1 MYFKFD
7 ANYGK
12 GSDIMLAGPPP
23 GPPRRGMG
31 PREFL
36 TEEEKKNKVKID
48 KAFIKR
54 ITAYLLPYRLQVTG
68 IILINFLYAGI
79 GLLPALITA
88 QIVDGA
94 LYQKDMHRLL
104 FLILLEILT
113 LAASSG
119 LYLIQRYMNSWLSQ
133 QVIFDMKNQ
142 MYGHLQKMP
151 HAFFTSERQGDI
163 ITRMTSDIEG
173 VQSVI
178 SDTMTSLVS
187 NILVLATT
195 AIALFSMSWQLAVIG
210 IAVVPL
216 MQIPSR
222 MIAKRRWQILKASQ
236 EKKDELNQHISETL
250 SVSGSMLVKLYNRED
265 QEDRRFQSINR
276 QVTDLILK
284 EQRLGQKFIM
294 LMQLFRELGPILIY
308 LFGGIILIACADG
321 GDLFGF
327 TSQLT
332 VGTIIG
338 AVALINRL
346 YSPVSSLLNIQVTF
360 TRSFALFERIFAY
373 FDMEIDIKNCAH
385 PIHRDRV
392 RGDITFSH
400 VDFFYH
406 SEKQTLKDVN
416 FTIPMGKVYALV
428 GPSGAGKTTITNLI
442 PRLFEAT
449 GGAVTIDGIDVK
461 DYDLND
467 LRRSIGIVTQ
477 DTYLFNGTIRE
488 NLLYAKS
495 DAEESELIAACRTA
509 NIHDFIMK
517 LPQKYDS
524 MVGNRGLKLSGGEKQ
539 RISIARVILKNPEI
553 LILDEATSSLDSI
566 SESRIQDA
574 IEPLLQGRTCLIIA
588 HRLSTILAADRI
600 LVIDDGRISEQGTHE
615 ELLEKSDMYRQLYET
630 QFRRAL
636 KMK

>member
-1 MYFKFD
+1 M
-7 ANYGK
+7 
-12 GSDIMLAGPPP
+12 PP
-23 GPPRRGMG
+23 GPPPRRGMG

-36 TEEEKKNKVKID
+36 TDEEKKNKVKVD
-48 KAFIKR
+48 KAFIRR
-54 ITAYLLPYRLQVTG
+54 ITAYLLPYRLQVAG
-68 IILINFLYAGI
+68 IILINVLYAGI

-94 LYQKDMHRLL
+94 LYQKDLQKLL
-104 FLILLEILT
+104 ILILLEILT
-113 LAASSG
+113 LAVSSG
-119 LYLIQRYMNSWLSQ
+119 LYLVQRYMNSWLSQ

-187 NILVLATT
+187 NIFVLITT
-195 AIALFSMSWQLAVIG
+195 AIALFSMSWQLAIVG

-222 MIAKRRWQILKASQ
+222 LIAKRRWLILKASQ
-236 EKKDELNQHISETL
+236 EKKDELNQHINETL

-265 QEDRRFQSINR
+265 QEDQRFQTINR
-276 QVTDLILK
+276 EVTDLILK

-294 LMQLFRELGPILIY
+294 LMQLFREFGPILIY
-308 LFGGIILIACADG
+308 LFGGIILITCADG
-321 GDLFGF
+321 GNLFGF
-327 TSQLT
+327 SSRLT

-338 AVALINRL
+338 SVALINRL

-360 TRSFALFERIFAY
+360 TRSFALFERIFSY
-373 FDMEIDIKNCAH
+373 FDMKIDIKNCDA
-385 PIHRDRV
+385 PVHRDRV
-392 RGDITFSH
+392 SGDISFSH
-400 VDFFYH
+400 VNFYYH
-406 SEKQTLKDVN
+406 PEKQILKDVN
-416 FTIPMGKVYALV
+416 LTIPRGKVYALV

-449 GGAVTIDGIDVK
+449 EGAVTIDGIDVK

-495 DAEESELIAACRTA
+495 DATEDELISACRMA

-517 LPQKYDS
+517 LPDRYDS
-524 MVGNRGLKLSGGEKQ
+524 LVGNRGLKLSGGEKQ

-566 SESRIQDA
+566 SDSRIQDA
-574 IEPLLQGRTCLIIA
+574 IDPLLRGRTCLIIA

-600 LVIDDGRISEQGTHE
+600 LVISDGRILEQGSHD
-615 ELLEKSDMYRQLYET
+615 ELLQDSAMYRQLYET

-636 KMK
+636 KAEQNRFGIA

>member
-1 MYFKFD
+1 M
-7 ANYGK
+7 
-12 GSDIMLAGPPP
+12 PP
-23 GPPRRGMG
+23 GPPPRRGMG

-36 TEEEKKNKVKID
+36 TDEEKKNKVKVD
-48 KAFIKR
+48 KVFIRR
-54 ITAYLLPYRLQVTG
+54 ITAYLLPYRLQVAG
-68 IILINFLYAGI
+68 IILINVLYAGI

-94 LYQKDMHRLL
+94 LYQKDLQKLL
-104 FLILLEILT
+104 ILILLEILT
-113 LAASSG
+113 LAVSSG
-119 LYLIQRYMNSWLSQ
+119 LYLVQRYMNSWLSQ

-187 NILVLATT
+187 NIFVLITT
-195 AIALFSMSWQLAVIG
+195 AIALFSMSWQLAIVG

-222 MIAKRRWQILKASQ
+222 LIAKRRWLILKASQ
-236 EKKDELNQHISETL
+236 EKKDELNQHINETL

-265 QEDRRFQSINR
+265 QEDQRFQTINR
-276 QVTDLILK
+276 EVTDLILK

-294 LMQLFRELGPILIY
+294 LMQLFREFGPILIY
-308 LFGGIILIACADG
+308 LFGGIILITCADG
-321 GDLFGF
+321 GNLFGF
-327 TSQLT
+327 SSRLT

-338 AVALINRL
+338 SVALINRL

-360 TRSFALFERIFAY
+360 TRSFALFERIFSY
-373 FDMEIDIKNCAH
+373 FDMKIDIKNCDA
-385 PIHRDRV
+385 PVHRDRV
-392 RGDITFSH
+392 SGDISFSH
-400 VDFFYH
+400 VNFYYH
-406 SEKQTLKDVN
+406 PEKQILKDVN
-416 FTIPMGKVYALV
+416 LTIPRGKVYALV

-449 GGAVTIDGIDVK
+449 EGAVTIDGIDVK

-495 DAEESELIAACRTA
+495 DATEDELISACRMA

-517 LPQKYDS
+517 LPDRYDS
-524 MVGNRGLKLSGGEKQ
+524 LVGNRGLKLSGGEKQ

-574 IEPLLQGRTCLIIA
+574 IDPLLRGRTCLIIA

-600 LVIDDGRISEQGTHE
+600 LVISDGRILEQGSHD
-615 ELLEKSDMYRQLYET
+615 ELLQDSAMYRQLYET

-636 KMK
+636 KAEQNRFVIA